1 VWQVSL
7 STSSTFSL
15 MSSMPRT
22 ADMEY
27 AMLSALSIVCVHRTR
42 MPCQAPSA
50 RRPRSSR
57 GRAVLSRV
65 GSPPDERAQQQ
76 QSAGGRES
84 ANAEARGTHLVRV
97 CDREDVAARDG
108 VGLARDADE
117 DRALGRLHLV
127 LDMLIN
133 VPQLLLGNEHRARG
147 PSPRQPRAPAACPLA
162 ARASPPSPPNTP
174 HPQALRIHSSR
185 LCPSEVTGTHGPLAE
200 QNLHTTVLG
209 PTGRAE
215 PFLTSCKK
223 KNLTKSASG

>member
-1 VWQVSL
+1 MWQVSL
-7 STSSTFSL
+7 STSSTFAL

-27 AMLSALSIVCVHRTR
+27 AMLSARSIVCVHRR
-42 MPCQAPSA
+42 RIACQAPSA

-76 QSAGGRES
+76 QDAGGRES
-84 ANAEARGTHLVRV
+84 AKAEARGTQPVRA

-108 VGLARDADE
+108 VSLARDADE

-133 VPQLLLGNEHRARG
+133 VPQLLLRNEHRARG
-147 PSPRQPRAPAACPLA
+147 PAPRNPRATAACPLA
-162 ARASPPSPPNTP
+162 ARASPPSPPDTP
-174 HPQALRIHSSR
+174 KPHKYTRPAFAR
-185 LCPSEVTGTHGPLAE
+185 LKVTGTHGPLAK
-200 QNLHTTVLG
+200 QNHFCTL
-209 PTGRAE
+209 
-215 PFLTSCKK
+215 
-223 KNLTKSASG
+223 